1 MSQLPG
7 GAASAPPNIIY
18 IIRHGEKPADPPA
31 VAAGQTPPPP
41 PPGPP
46 FGVDFQGNQNPHS
59 LLPRGWQRSG
69 ALAVLFDPAAG
80 PLPAGLQTPG
90 ALLSPSYGNPDK
102 TAGHR
107 TYQTI
112 QGLSDRLG
120 LAIVSGYA
128 EGDEPQL
135 TSYVV
140 SAYSGVVLICWE
152 HHHIPAL
159 ASSLPAV
166 AGTSIPQTW
175 PDDRFDVIWA
185 FTLVSAAPAPAAP
198 APAAPAPAVQ
208 YAFAQIPQQL
218 LSGDADTIIPVLPRG
233 PLREASG
240 PSRSRAPRL
249 PASSACRPDTEAGL
263 PASISASACFARRPV
278 RCAACQANRNSR
290 RPKRR
295 RQTD

>member
-135 TSYVV
+135 HLLRRERVFRRGADLLGAS
-140 SAYSGVVLICWE
+140 SHPGAKAS
-152 HHHIPAL
+152 IPAGRRGNV
-159 ASSLPAV
+159 S
-166 AGTSIPQTW
+166 SIP
-175 PDDRFDVIWA
+175 
-185 FTLVSAAPAPAAP
+185 
-198 APAAPAPAVQ
+198 
-208 YAFAQIPQQL
+208 
-218 LSGDADTIIPVLPRG
+218 ADL
-233 PLREASG
+233 
-240 PSRSRAPRL
+240 
-249 PASSACRPDTEAGL
+249 
-263 PASISASACFARRPV
+263 ARRP
-278 RCAACQANRNSR
+278 AFS
-290 RPKRR
+290 
-295 RQTD
+295 T